1 MNYTI
6 LKLYPKGW
14 TRPVSVISPGTGPTE
29 TASGPI
35 RGLLNVADCA

>member
-1 MNYTI
+1 MDYRI
-6 LKLYPKGW
+6 LKFYPKGW
-14 TRPVSVISPGTGPTE
+14 ARPVSVIGQGAGPTE